1 MVLKGWGTFG
11 VCLVSPPTHYLPNT
25 WVDEKKIGRLVD
37 CDPHYLLVAYRCSRG
52 NCVQLAPMLVPP
64 PVPTPP
70 TKLYRVNYYNHSNNM
85 SDSTGMVYNTE

>member
-1 MVLKGWGTFG
+1 MAFSEPSEVVVFAPVVAEMVLKGWGTFG

-52 NCVQLAPMLVPP
+52 NCVQLAPKVVPLPVPP
-64 PVPTPP
+64 PPHEV
-70 TKLYRVNYYNHSNNM
+70 L
-85 SDSTGMVYNTE
+85 